1 MTAIWWKSWADFW
14 AMGGHA
20 FFVWMSFGA
29 LLAAIVVEM
38 VSLRLRR
45 KRALAAIEEER
56 DLEAEN

>member
-1 MTAIWWKSWADFW
+1 MTLWWSSWSAFW

-29 LLAAIVVEM
+29 LLAAIAVEM

>member
-1 MTAIWWKSWADFW
+1 MTLWWSSWSAFW

-29 LLAAIVVEM
+29 LLAAIVVEIILLQ
-38 VSLRLRR
+38 VRR

>member
-1 MTAIWWKSWADFW
+1 MNLWWSSWEAFW

-20 FFVWMSFGA
+20 YFVWMSYGA
-29 LLAAIVVEM
+29 LLAAIAVEM

>member
-1 MTAIWWKSWADFW
+1 MWWKSWSDFW

-29 LLAAIVVEM
+29 LLAGIVVEL
-38 VSLRLRR
+38 VLLKARR
-45 KRALAAIEEER
+45 ASALAAIDEER